1 MAADTP
7 KVADKAEVTK
17 AAEPQMPPQPARK
30 PPTALSPER
39 FKNAEFERQVHVANA
54 DEGTQPGDLLSADYW
69 SHAAAQMKP
78 WDRIEVRANDGT
90 WFAELLVLDVSR
102 NWAKVA
108 MLSLTKLTSIDV
120 SQSGAQA
127 ALPYRV
133 EYKGPQ
139 LKWVVI
145 RKTDQEVVHSGETSV
160 EGATLWMNERI
171 KAG

>member
-1 MAADTP
+1 MPTETQ
-7 KVADKAEVTK
+7 KDKAEAPK
-17 AAEPQMPPQPARK
+17 ADAKLAEQQAAPVRK

-90 WFAELLVLDVSR
+90 WFAELLVLDVNR

-127 ALPYRV
+127 AMPYRV

-160 EGATLWMNERI
+160 EGATLWMNERM